1 MSVAITVQVPDT
13 LAQRLEQF
21 NDRLPDIL
29 ERGLRDLLIE
39 STSMIQDEQTI
50 IEILASQPAPEQVL
64 ALRPSPELQSR
75 MSMLLARS
83 KESTLSRSEERE
95 LERYLTLEHLVRMAK
110 AHAYQQLDAQA

>member
-21 NDRLPDIL
+21 NDQLPDIL
-29 ERGLRDLLIE
+29 ERGLRDLLTE
-39 STSMIQDEQTI
+39 SATTIHDEQTV
-50 IEILASQPAPEQVL
+50 IEILASQPSPEQVL
-64 ALRPSPELQSR
+64 ALRPSSELQSR
-75 MSMLLARS
+75 TSMLLARS
-83 KESTLSRSEERE
+83 KENMLSRNEERE